1 MKTIHTILISFVS
14 GVIGA
19 ALVVNGIIPV
29 PRPEVTPAVTVGE
42 GLEQQTVELASNHE
56 AQVVNAAKEASP
68 AVVSIII
75 SKDVPVIE
83 RFFEESP
90 QSPFGSFFDPF
101 GQSNVQVPR
110 LRQNGTE
117 RQEIGGGTGFL
128 VSADGMI
135 VTNRHVV
142 NDTEAEYTVFLQ
154 DGTSSA
160 ASVLARDT
168 INDIAVIK
176 IEAESLPFLIFG
188 DSDKL
193 QPGQTVIAIGNAL
206 SEFRNSVSVGVISGL
221 ARSITAGNG
230 QGQSEELEEV
240 IQTDA
245 AINPGNSGGPLLN
258 TRGQVIGV
266 NVAVALGSENIGFAL
281 PSNLVTDI
289 VTGVQENGR
298 IVRPFIGVRYAVITP
313 VMQERNN
320 LPVDTGVLLIRGEE
334 LTDLAVLPDSPAAKA
349 GLAEGDIII
358 AIDGVPLTADTT
370 LASAIRKKKVGDT
383 ITLTVIQNG
392 EEKSLPVTLE
402 EAPQ

>member
-1 MKTIHTILISFVS
+1 
-14 GVIGA
+14 
-19 ALVVNGIIPV
+19 
-29 PRPEVTPAVTVGE
+29 
-42 GLEQQTVELASNHE
+42 
-56 AQVVNAAKEASP
+56 
-68 AVVSIII
+68 
-75 SKDVPVIE
+75 
-83 RFFEESP
+83 
-90 QSPFGSFFDPF
+90 
-101 GQSNVQVPR
+101 
-110 LRQNGTE
+110 
-117 RQEIGGGTGFL
+117 
-128 VSADGMI
+128 
-135 VTNRHVV
+135 
-142 NDTEAEYTVFLQ
+142 VFLQ